1 MMEEMNTDNT
11 DQNTGPISI
20 ENTDIPA
27 VMAMLKELQEMIK
40 READKTTD
48 KLKKDPDKLNP

>member
-1 MMEEMNTDNT
+1 MEDMNTDNT
-11 DQNTGPISI
+11 DQNTEPISI

-27 VMAMLKELQEMIK
+27 VRAMLKELQEMIK
-40 READKTTD
+40 REEDKTTD

>member
-1 MMEEMNTDNT
+1 MFIE
-11 DQNTGPISI
+11 PISI

-27 VMAMLKELQEMIK
+27 VRAMLKELQEMIK